1 MSLRD
6 RLAKGTRPRV
16 TYPLRVEDDTAA
28 RSELA
33 AATASGDE
41 ERITLAREAVDA
53 CYEQVAIVALPPAEM
68 EELLGQHPPS
78 DSQRKDGA
86 IFDRV
91 TFVPALLAACVESDV
106 TEDDWREYTS
116 TIGPMTPGEVNALFN
131 TAWDLNYRAPDPW
144 VGKGS
149 EQTPS

>member
-6 RLAKGTRPRV
+6 RLAKGTRPRT

-28 RSELA
+28 RAELA
-33 AATASGDE
+33 KAVASGDE
-41 ERITLAREAVDA
+41 DRITLASEAVDA
-53 CYEQVAIVALPPAEM
+53 CHEQVSIVALPPAEM
-68 EELLGQHPPS
+68 EDLLGLHPPTEA
-78 DSQRKDGA
+78 QRKDGA
-86 IFDRV
+86 VFNRV
-91 TFVPALLAACVESDV
+91 TFVPALLAVCVDSDV
-106 TEDDWREYTS
+106 TLEDWREYTT

-131 TAWDLNYRAPDPW
+131 TAWDLNYRTPDPW